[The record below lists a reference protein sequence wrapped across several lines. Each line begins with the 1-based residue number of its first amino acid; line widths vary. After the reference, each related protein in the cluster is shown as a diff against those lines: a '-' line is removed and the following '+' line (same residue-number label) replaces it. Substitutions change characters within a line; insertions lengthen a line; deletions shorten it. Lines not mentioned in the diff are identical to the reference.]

1 LHLLNSSYDIV
12 IMGTT
17 SLSNTSSDI
26 SPTTCSICGRREGIQ
41 PLKVSDNFVSYSE
54 LFPGTAVC
62 DVCNKLLRD
71 TQYRKSHWVLIGDE
85 ARILNKEEL
94 LKVLEDPP
102 TNSLIYVK
110 SAGRKYGF
118 LHALRFSSTNTLVAL
133 AGEDEGA
140 VLVPR
145 ERLKYLID
153 LAKEAYNAFKKKT
166 PLLEGCGINDW
177 VHKELC
183 EKVEQVRGELAWRF
197 VVRAL

>member
-12 IMGTT
+12 TMGTT
-17 SLSNTSSDI
+17 SLSNTSFGI
-26 SPTTCSICGRREGIQ
+26 CSICGRREGTQ

-62 DVCNKLLRD
+62 DVCNKLL
-71 TQYRKSHWVLIGDE
+71 QYRKSHWVLTGDE

-94 LKVLEDPP
+94 MKVLEDPP
-102 TNSLIYVK
+102 INSLVYVK

-118 LHALRFSSTNTLVAL
+118 LHALRFTSTSTMAAL

-145 ERLKYLID
+145 ERLKYLIS
-153 LAKEAYNAFKKKT
+153 LAKEAYSTFKKKT
-166 PLLEGCGINDW
+166 PLLEGCSPNDW
-177 VHKELC
+177 THRELC
-183 EKVEQVRGELAWRF
+183 EQIERVRGEIAWRV